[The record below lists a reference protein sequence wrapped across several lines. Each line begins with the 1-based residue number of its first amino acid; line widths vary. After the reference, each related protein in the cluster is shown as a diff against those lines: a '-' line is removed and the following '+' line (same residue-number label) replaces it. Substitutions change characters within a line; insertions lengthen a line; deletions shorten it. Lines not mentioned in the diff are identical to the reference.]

1 MRTVV
6 GIDIGGSG
14 IKGAPVDVVEGKLVS
29 ERIRLLT
36 PSPATPDAV
45 VAVVVDLLGQIG
57 VPGPIGLTL
66 PSVVRDGT
74 IETAANIDPSWIG
87 VDAPDFL
94 SRATGRAVGVLNDAD
109 AAGVAE
115 MRFGAG
121 RGEAGVVVLVTF
133 GTGIGSAL
141 FVDGV
146 LVPNTELGH
155 LHLHGGDAEAWAADS
170 ARERHDL
177 SWKDY
182 AHRVQ
187 EYLELV
193 ESLLWPSLFIIGG
206 GVSKHADEF
215 LPEIEIEDPR
225 GPRAAVEPGRHRRS
239 RPLRARR
246 LGRKDRGEVPDP
258 RLVRGE
264 PKDDPRPVPPRF
276 DETSTPFRAEV
287 PRRDRRAHVRDVT
300 R

>member
-1 MRTVV
+1 M

-14 IKGAPVDVVEGKLVS
+14 IKGAPVDVAVGRLVS

-45 VAVVVDLLGQIG
+45 VEVLIDLLGRIG
-57 VPGPIGLTL
+57 APGPIGLTL

-94 SRATGRAVGVLNDAD
+94 GQATGRTVGVLNDAD

-146 LVPNTELGH
+146 LIPNTELGH
-155 LHLHGGDAEAWAADS
+155 LHLHGGDAEHWAADS

-182 AHRVQ
+182 SQRVQ

-215 LPEIEIEDPR
+215 LPEIRIR
-225 GPRAAVEPGRHRRS
+225 TRVVRAQLLNRAGIVGAALFAPG
-239 RPLRARR
+239 
-246 LGRKDRGEVPDP
+246 G
-258 RLVRGE
+258 
-264 PKDDPRPVPPRF
+264 
-276 DETSTPFRAEV
+276 
-287 PRRDRRAHVRDVT
+287 
-300 R
+300 

>member
-14 IKGAPVDVVEGKLVS
+14 IKGAPVDVVDGKLVS

-36 PSPATPDAV
+36 PSPATPGAV
-45 VAVVVDLLGQIG
+45 VAVVVDLLGRIG

-121 RGEAGVVVLVTF
+121 RGEAGIVVLVTF

-155 LHLHGGDAEAWAADS
+155 LHLHGGDAELWAADS

-193 ESLLWPSLFIIGG
+193 ETLLWPSLFIIGG
-206 GVSKHADEF
+206 GVSKHADEL
-215 LPEIEIEDPR
+215 LPEIEIRTRVIPAQLLN
-225 GPRAAVEPGRHRRS
+225 RAGIVGAALFAPG
-239 RPLRARR
+239 
-246 LGRKDRGEVPDP
+246 G
-258 RLVRGE
+258 
-264 PKDDPRPVPPRF
+264 
-276 DETSTPFRAEV
+276 
-287 PRRDRRAHVRDVT
+287 
-300 R
+300 